1 MMEIKTENEYIEEL
15 NDLIIKIKKLTKRKE
30 NITLDECYV
39 LYDYIVRYNEIKIL
53 LREYE
58 K

>member
-1 MMEIKTENEYIEEL
+1 MEIKTENEYIEEL